1 MTAAKIGLIIV
12 ASIVKNAKTGAA
24 IVLNAL
30 IVPTAPIVLNALI
43 VPTAPI
49 VLIAP
54 IVPVGNLTARLI
66 VSAGARTGAAI
77 AATSHFKYSN
87 KAETAGSA

>member
-1 MTAAKIGLIIV
+1 MCLAV
-12 ASIVKNAKTGAA
+12 ASAR
-24 IVLNAL
+24 
-30 IVPTAPIVLNALI
+30 PAPIVLNALI
-43 VPTAPI
+43 V
-49 VLIAP
+49 LIAP
-54 IVPVGNLTARLI
+54 LVLTAGLI